1 MNADDRAFRVEAP
14 APLPHIGAFG
24 MDTISLAGTLP
35 AKLDAVRDAGFSQIM
50 LSARDVVSH
59 AEGFDDA
66 VRAVRRSGLRVTG
79 FQVLRDFE
87 GLDGPLH
94 DYKIACPAYTLFTDG
109 QPCRRC
115 VGGTVANAV
124 VHGRPDSDGTIELTC
139 EVDDDA
145 LVVRVRDA
153 GSRGA
158 VEPRAL
164 EPEVGHGRGLA
175 IVDALSSSWSV
186 DRTDGTV
193 VIARVPLGWQSA

>member
-1 MNADDRAFRVEAP
+1 MGDSAHSRTFSLHLESGS
-14 APLPHIGAFG
+14 GAG
-24 MDTISLAGTLP
+24 S
-35 AKLDAVRDAGFSQIM
+35 V
-50 LSARDVVSH
+50 ARDLVLDFL
-59 AEGFDDA
+59 ADQPTTDE
-66 VRAVRRSGLRVTG
+66 LRHNAALV
-79 FQVLRDFE
+79 
-87 GLDGPLH
+87 
-94 DYKIACPAYTLFTDG
+94 AYEL
-109 QPCRRC
+109 
-115 VGGTVANAV
+115 VANAV
-124 VHGRPDSDGTIELTC
+124 VHGRPDGDGTIELTC

-175 IVDALSSSWSV
+175 IVDALSSSWTV

>member
-1 MNADDRAFRVEAP
+1 MGDSAHSR
-14 APLPHIGAFG
+14 
-24 MDTISLAGTLP
+24 T
-35 AKLDAVRDAGFSQIM
+35 FSQH
-50 LSARDVVSH
+50 LESGSGAGSVARDLVLDFL
-59 AEGFDDA
+59 ADQPTTDE
-66 VRAVRRSGLRVTG
+66 LRHNAALV
-79 FQVLRDFE
+79 
-87 GLDGPLH
+87 
-94 DYKIACPAYTLFTDG
+94 AYEL
-109 QPCRRC
+109 
-115 VGGTVANAV
+115 VANAV

-175 IVDALSSSWSV
+175 IVDALSSSWTV

-193 VIARVPLGWQSA
+193 VVARVPLGWQSA